1 METKA
6 TNINYITPKGT
17 KVAIRIERKYGY
29 YIQPAWTEKVWL
41 DQPLEIT
48 HEEEQKFEDS
58 AVILVNLAGKSVRAT
73 RVHKG
78 EAPLGTKFGEGLY
91 AELAGGKKAFIQL
104 SDEVAET
111 IDELCVEILN
121 DDEPQEVVKKVKVN
135 SDYFNTLCDNDK
147 EPNLIKAII
156 DENIKAVDGSRVRLR
171 LLDDIEINDIVVHK
185 GSYLYATMSGFSSQ
199 RATGK
204 IESVLVNDELIKISL
219 SIYDLDGI
227 EGLYIPESQFRETAK
242 DVVGSAT
249 EQSMQFNNTGT
260 GSMAQWVA
268 QATQNAYQKTSQA
281 IGKAIKKKS
290 VRLKYGTHVYLING
304 KPKSKK
310 EK

>member
-121 DDEPQEVVKKVKVN
+121 DDEPQEVKEIKEKIKDGKVMPKAQLDKLN
-135 SDYFNTLCDNDK
+135 EAINEGGEGYNLYSDYVTTERVEYYK
-147 EPNLIKAII
+147 QKYPNLL
-156 DENIKAVDGSRVRLR
+156 GR
-171 LLDDIEINDIVVHK
+171 
-185 GSYLYATMSGFSSQ
+185 
-199 RATGK
+199 
-204 IESVLVNDELIKISL
+204 
-219 SIYDLDGI
+219 
-227 EGLYIPESQFRETAK
+227 
-242 DVVGSAT
+242 
-249 EQSMQFNNTGT
+249 
-260 GSMAQWVA
+260 
-268 QATQNAYQKTSQA
+268 
-281 IGKAIKKKS
+281 
-290 VRLKYGTHVYLING
+290 
-304 KPKSKK
+304 
-310 EK
+310 